1 MKISRN
7 DTLRELKCV
16 CKIKNRKPSVRLA
29 LALMQSTQ
37 EYNYYKRQ
45 CDRLF
50 GKRRK
55 TL

>member
-1 MKISRN
+1 MTISRN
-7 DTLRELKCV
+7 DTLRELKNV
-16 CKIKNRKPSVRLA
+16 SKIKNRKPSVRLA
-29 LALMQSTQ
+29 LALMKSTQ

-50 GKRRK
+50 GKHRK